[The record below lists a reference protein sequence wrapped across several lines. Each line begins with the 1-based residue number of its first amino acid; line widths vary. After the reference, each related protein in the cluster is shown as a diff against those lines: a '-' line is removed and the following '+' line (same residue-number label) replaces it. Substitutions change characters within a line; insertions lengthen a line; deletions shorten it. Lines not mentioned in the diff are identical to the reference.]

1 MTTHDPATPLP
12 ATTCVGCGSTQPG
25 ASRFCSACGKN
36 LKPNNPTAD
45 FNSGGVVHAAAGK
58 MAGMVGLPQLQR
70 FSLAEL
76 LSGVFKRRT
85 AAEVEDEFL
94 VGTLRTTPAVNQ
106 LSTEWP
112 KPWLF
117 ARIFLGAMAVY
128 LVFYACYQ
136 LFGNIKMIPGLIV
149 VGCFVVPSAAL
160 LLLYEFNAPRNVS
173 MMLLVRLVMLGGA
186 ISLLFSLTL
195 FSLSDDLSNLLGASA
210 AGLVE
215 ETGKLAAVLF
225 ATRKLS
231 PVRYRY
237 TLNGLVFGAAV
248 GAGFAA
254 FESAGYALS
263 VMLKTG
269 NIGAVL
275 DNILLR
281 GVLSP
286 FGHVVWTAIAAGAL
300 WRVKGAMS
308 YSGIMLADSR
318 FLRIFL
324 VSVLCHVV
332 WNSGLIL
339 FFPLVVQLLVGLV
352 AWAVALSLVQDGLLQ
367 IRLEQQAIHFEVV
380 HPVKISTPSPTS
392 TETLS

>member
-1 MTTHDPATPLP
+1 MTMPDLNAVAPSATTTCFGCGATQPAT
-12 ATTCVGCGSTQPG
+12 
-25 ASRFCSACGKN
+25 SRFCSACGKDFS
-36 LKPNNPTAD
+36 LKLHAQSAHLD
-45 FNSGGVVHAAAGK
+45 SGSVVNAAASK
-58 MAGMVGLPQLQR
+58 VAGMVGLPGLQR
-70 FSLAEL
+70 FSLGEL
-76 LSGVFKRRT
+76 LSEVFKRRT
-85 AAEVEDEFL
+85 AVEIEDEFL
-94 VGTLRTTPAVNQ
+94 VGTLRTTPAV
-106 LSTEWP
+106 TELNTDWP

-117 ARIFLGAMAVY
+117 ARVFLGAMVMY
-128 LVFYACYQ
+128 LIFYACFQ
-136 LFGNIKMIPGLIV
+136 VFGNIKMIPGLII

-186 ISLLFSLTL
+186 MSLLFSLTL
-195 FSLSDDLSNLLGASA
+195 FSLGDDLTNLLGASA
-210 AGLVE
+210 AGFIE

-254 FESAGYALS
+254 FESAGYALTI
-263 VMLKTG
+263 MLNAKSMG
-269 NIGAVL
+269 PVL

-308 YSGIMLADSR
+308 YNGTMLADGR
-318 FLRIFL
+318 FLRIFI
-324 VSVLCHVV
+324 VSVLCHVT
-332 WNSGLIL
+332 WNSHLKL
-339 FFPLVVQLLVGLV
+339 FFPLFVQLLMGLI
-352 AWAVALSLVQDGLLQ
+352 AWAVALSLVQDGLMQ
-367 IRLEQQAIHFEVV
+367 VRQEQQAMA
-380 HPVKISTPSPTS
+380 
-392 TETLS
+392 